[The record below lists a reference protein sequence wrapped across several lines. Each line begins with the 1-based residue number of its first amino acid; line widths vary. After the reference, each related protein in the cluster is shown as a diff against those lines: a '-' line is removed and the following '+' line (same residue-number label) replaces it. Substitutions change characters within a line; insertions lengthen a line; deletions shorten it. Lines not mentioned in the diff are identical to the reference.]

1 MLQLMVRTASFS
13 RGSAHLKTGAV
24 IHSANFSP
32 ELRSRL
38 PCGHESVEC
47 TEKGKCIVGNLTSS
61 VSYMVQV
68 KCVTS
73 RQCRQCPWSDALT
86 VPPELT
92 STPVIEVFDVIP
104 PRNGKRLIIA
114 RWKIAN
120 NESVA
125 GYRVTVAKVSGE
137 LTETLITSQPAVWLS
152 LTGSAYHINI
162 SAFNSAATSRPAQR
176 SVPMVQNTNE
186 IAPLE
191 PYKRYV
197 FLLNARP
204 DKDTCDLKRI
214 NNSESTIGRAE
225 AYAKQ
230 GSESELAAPTS
241 APGNVTCPEVSSTS
255 LVIAWSAVPEAETR
269 GFLQGYIIYQKENG
283 KGQNLSVGANVNHV
297 TLSNLKSQTVYE
309 VQLSAFTA
317 VGEGVRSDSFYFE
330 TKGRDYSIIGG
341 AVGGIVG
348 GIVIP
353 LLVARLCSRLF
364 QRAKKLFWPSIPN
377 PGNSNAIQK
386 IDGDFEPEVLEPL
399 NRERLAQI
407 EESHTSSL
415 LIIEGA
421 AEISRPSIQY
431 DEEEASPAG
440 HKTEEDCPSLGE
452 EMEPTPDAMETS
464 ENRPALPPVVSD
476 YTTMELFQ
484 QTMSQPASTA
494 QAEPH
499 SNGMQADQPKT
510 DQTDP
515 LLVKPEQDYI
525 RQALCH
531 TLFQSHP
538 NAADEL
544 NDMRFCGPPASHEAM
559 WLEAVT
565 QPPGHWRAHP
575 PHACCSCRC
584 AGLMAQAHRRRSLEN
599 LLVLRDL
606 RDE

>member
-1 MLQLMVRTASFS
+1 M
-13 RGSAHLKTGAV
+13 
-24 IHSANFSP
+24 
-32 ELRSRL
+32 
-38 PCGHESVEC
+38 
-47 TEKGKCIVGNLTSS
+47 GNLTSS
-61 VSYMVQV
+61 VSYVVQV

-73 RQCRQCPWSDALT
+73 RQCWQCPWSDALT

-152 LTGSAYHINI
+152 LSGSAYHINI
-162 SAFNSAATSRPAQR
+162 SAFNSASTSPPAQR
-176 SVPMVQNTNE
+176 RVPMVQNTNE
-186 IAPLE
+186 IDVEGNLSVTFKDNSSFHISWNSSLNRAYSCFSVEWGMKEGQELFFDPFHQKNSKKTVKAPLE

-230 GSESELAAPTS
+230 GTPTS
-241 APGNVTCPEVSSTS
+241 APGNITCPEVSSTS

-283 KGQNLSVGANVNHV
+283 KGQNLSVGADVNRV

-317 VGEGVRSDSFYFE
+317 AGEGVRSDSFYFE

-399 NRERLAQI
+399 SRERLAQI

-431 DEEEASPAG
+431 GEEEASPAG

-494 QAEPH
+494 QAEPQ
-499 SNGMQADQPKT
+499 SNGMRADQPKT

-544 NDMRFCGPPASHEAM
+544 NDMVHFS
-559 WLEAVT
+559 VY
-565 QPPGHWRAHP
+565 
-575 PHACCSCRC
+575 
-584 AGLMAQAHRRRSLEN
+584 
-599 LLVLRDL
+599 
-606 RDE
+606 